1 MSAPIE
7 VLITSDVSGQL
18 WNACVWDL
26 TTGASLTSYKGESSA
41 PRGLSV
47 LAGQYLLGA
56 SCNKPLIHEQ
66 HQLKMVCGGKV
77 TSMTICTGN
86 LLCVLS
92 RHYQTVNVIRFTD
105 NGSHFVSGGEDNL
118 VLVWSLV
125 SVLSNIHNPSLK
137 AEPKNIWSSHSL
149 PITDIHVGRGGARSR
164 VVSASLDQTCKPI
177 RVERHI
183 ETQEEEGVS
192 CYRGHSKQVT
202 CLSLTMDGTKLV
214 SGSNDCT
221 VKVWDVFS
229 GQCISNLPH
238 KGPISN
244 VLVIPTPAAI
254 LDPASRPTM
263 TLQPFKR
270 HLATS
275 NQGERGEGSNV
286 MWLRIHGNR
295 SEEEETELDMED
307 IKHTEKGDAT
317 SVMEELQAVKD
328 INKQLYTFAV
338 NKILANKIT

>member
-1 MSAPIE
+1 
-7 VLITSDVSGQL
+7 
-18 WNACVWDL
+18 
-26 TTGASLTSYKGESSA
+26 
-41 PRGLSV
+41 
-47 LAGQYLLGA
+47 
-56 SCNKPLIHEQ
+56 
-66 HQLKMVCGGKV
+66 MVCGGKV
-77 TSMTICTGN
+77 TSMTVTPDGAYCVAAIGENIHIWQICTGN

-164 VVSASLDQTCKPI
+164 VVSASLDQTCKIWDMVSGQLLQTVVFPSSVMSVTMDMAEFRLFAGVSTGNIFCVNMYGQPI